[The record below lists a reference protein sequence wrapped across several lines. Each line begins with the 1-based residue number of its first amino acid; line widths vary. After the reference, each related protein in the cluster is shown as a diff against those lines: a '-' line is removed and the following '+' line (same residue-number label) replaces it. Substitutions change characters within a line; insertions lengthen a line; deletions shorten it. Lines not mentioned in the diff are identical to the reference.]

1 MSAETPQRAV
11 SNGAPDNE
19 EDTFEKDLNEML
31 QDAPSLN
38 DSCSTVQSGSPRK
51 IATAAA
57 APPTTF
63 NSNPADSSHT
73 RPYTGPPATPSE
85 KSKKTSNSNGMTRT
99 ISSKLYPTGCF
110 SLAATSN
117 IPLSSP
123 QSNGDF
129 VPKGSVT
136 QTAVSKIDTIR
147 SWSLNTYKCTRQL
160 LSEKFGKG
168 SRTVDL
174 ELETQIEALR
184 ETQRKY
190 CNILRLAR
198 SLTNHFYYVVQTQK
212 ALGESFSELAAKS
225 PDLQEEFTYNSE
237 TQRTLSRNGE
247 VLLGAMNFFT
257 SSVNTLCN
265 KTMEDTLLT
274 IKQYENARL
283 EYDAYRNDLE
293 FAQMGPRDSNSIPKV
308 EDAKTKFEEHK
319 QKYESLRADVAIKLN
334 FLEENK
340 VKVMHKQLLL
350 FHNAVSAYFSGNETA
365 LDATLKQFNIKLK
378 TANSSKPS
386 WIEQ

>member
-63 NSNPADSSHT
+63 NSNPADTSHT
-73 RPYTGPPATPSE
+73 RPYTGPPE
-85 KSKKTSNSNGMTRT
+85 QE
-99 ISSKLYPTGCF
+99 
-110 SLAATSN
+110 ATSN